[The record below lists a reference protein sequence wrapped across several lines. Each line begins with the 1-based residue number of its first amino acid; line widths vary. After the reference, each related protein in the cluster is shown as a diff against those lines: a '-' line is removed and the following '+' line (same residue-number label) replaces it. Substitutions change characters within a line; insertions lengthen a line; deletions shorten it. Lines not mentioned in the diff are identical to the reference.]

1 MKINLLLKHDLKFL
15 KKLNLDT
22 VLQFILSKSNEDVK
36 RIADINA
43 NELYKLAKKFEID
56 LGADLSY
63 LNEQIDCE
71 TTLTQRTPEFLDLLK
86 KGNSIDEIAQKLH
99 VGKSEVKSVIS
110 IIAVKILIELY
121 PNINKIVY
129 YDEIDFLHN
138 PFSNYDYFAAKQEG
152 KYGVIDHD
160 GNEILPFIYDRIE
173 PNVTNHELN
182 RQLAVVSKNKKF
194 GVVDLNNNMIIP
206 FEYEEIGILSDES
219 LCVKKN
225 NQIKIVDFSL
235 KQVCD
240 TKFQYIG
247 LRNNE
252 GCFCAIK
259 DNMYGAIDKM
269 GKTVIDFK

>member
-1 MKINLLLKHDLKFL
+1 
-15 KKLNLDT
+15 
-22 VLQFILSKSNEDVK
+22 
-36 RIADINA
+36 
-43 NELYKLAKKFEID
+43 
-56 LGADLSY
+56 
-63 LNEQIDCE
+63 
-71 TTLTQRTPEFLDLLK
+71 
-86 KGNSIDEIAQKLH
+86 
-99 VGKSEVKSVIS
+99 
-110 IIAVKILIELY
+110 
-121 PNINKIVY
+121 

-160 GNEILPFIYDRIE
+160 GNEILPFIYDMIE

-235 KQVCD
+235 KQVSD

-259 DNMYGAIDKM
+259 DNIYGAIDKM
-269 GKTVIDFK
+269 GKTVIDFKYDYMCPLDKGFFVAQQGEKNNQGIIDKDDNIVTAFKYNFSKNVIYRERSIIKAKIGSKYGLINYATGEVVLDFIYDEMRNSYIEDKCIFVRQGEKEFCFNPKGDLIPF